1 MRREGIVTKGKKPTV
16 DSLNRTITAILSAEH
31 MKDIFDISIEAGE
44 GGIPTMEY
52 FLNEDKLTDLKEKKL
67 GKTILFTDR
76 HDWTNEQIVG
86 AYRSQYHVEETFR
99 QMKDVKYLS
108 FRPIHHF
115 TDAHIRVH
123 AFYCVLALLLASLL
137 NKEFA
142 QMGEKI
148 SIHRML
154 DKLGEVQQVV
164 TVFPKVGKKNS
175 SQVSFSRLNGMVKE
189 YMKKYGL
196 LKYADKL

>member
-99 QMKDVKYLS
+99 PVQ
-108 FRPIHHF
+108 
-115 TDAHIRVH
+115 
-123 AFYCVLALLLASLL
+123 
-137 NKEFA
+137 
-142 QMGEKI
+142 
-148 SIHRML
+148 
-154 DKLGEVQQVV
+154 LGV
-164 TVFPKVGKKNS
+164 P
-175 SQVSFSRLNGMVKE
+175 
-189 YMKKYGL
+189 
-196 LKYADKL
+196 